1 MVTVTGTIEQ
11 AGRGGHALRLPFKAA
26 EVFGAARPPVRV
38 IADGQLEFRTTLSS
52 YGGDSWLGLRKDQL
66 AELGLGPG
74 DPITVTI
81 EADTEPRV
89 VTPPEELADA
99 LAGDPEAA
107 QAFERLSYSHQ
118 REYATWIAEAKQSIT
133 RRRRAAKAVEL
144 IGQGRP
150 LR

>member
-1 MVTVTGTIEQ
+1 MVTVTGVIEP
-11 AGRGGHALRLPFKAA
+11 GDGGGHAVRLPFQAA

-38 IADGQLEFRTTLSS
+38 VADGQLEFRTTLAR

-66 AELGLGPG
+66 AELGLAAG

-89 VTPPEELADA
+89 VTPPEALSDA
-99 LAGDPEAA
+99 LAGDPAAA

-118 REYATWIAEAKQSIT
+118 REYAEWVAEAKQAAT
-133 RRRRAAKAVEL
+133 KRRRAAKAVEM
-144 IGQGRP
+144 ITQGRS

>member
-1 MVTVTGTIEQ
+1 MVTVTGVIEP
-11 AGRGGHALRLPFKAA
+11 ADGGGHALRLPFRAA

-38 IADGQLEFRTTLSS
+38 VADGQLEFRTTLAG

-66 AELGLGPG
+66 AELGLAAG

-99 LAGDPEAA
+99 LAGDPAAA

-118 REYATWIAEAKQSIT
+118 REYAEWVAEAKQAAT
-133 RRRRAAKAVEL
+133 RRRRAAKAVEM
-144 IGQGRP
+144 ITQGRP